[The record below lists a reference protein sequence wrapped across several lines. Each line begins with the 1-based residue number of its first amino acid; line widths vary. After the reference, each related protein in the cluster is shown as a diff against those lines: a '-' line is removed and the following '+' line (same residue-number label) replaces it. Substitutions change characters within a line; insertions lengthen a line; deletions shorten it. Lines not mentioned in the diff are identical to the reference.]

1 MASSPG
7 SGASDTTVTL
17 PLCSCRSGYSCD
29 CDARASDRKEPEKRK
44 YTWGKGCDEVAESG
58 NGKVSSLISKRT
70 SRDCIRLMLAK
81 EASEQS
87 PCCSRKCVHKLYTQ
101 CGEALVDA
109 VLDRALTV
117 YSGNQ
122 NRSFDRLAQVLRG
135 GYESA
140 SDKFDYMFDHG
151 GYLRS
156 FDHRGPIYTCG
167 RAWEV
172 LHQVSKHRRLV
183 IQRSVVDNEPTYIRQ
198 RKQYESRQ
206 TGPREHVRM
215 FLEHFFSDDLG
226 HVEIMPF
233 HDGNSETFKK
243 HLPPWMTK
251 ICVYYYYKSWAEDD
265 NAILRE
271 LAAESEVKLASFD
284 TFRRTWKEDF
294 PDVTTPK
301 VKRFS
306 HCPICAA
313 GKALR
318 DQAREI
324 CTKDMTPE
332 ERQVHRQHQQLV
344 RRQVRAEQKVHL
356 ERVRQE
362 RRDLNNAVF
371 QSRLG
376 HGNFFFFEIDSMD
389 SAKTL
394 LPHWVRIP
402 KTVKPDMLLK
412 YHLTCVKYDGYRPD
426 DIYYYTN
433 TIPHDSST
441 TCTLIWITIMKEI
454 QHRGRKIPYI
464 RIQMDNT
471 VRENK
476 NRNVAA
482 LCNWLV
488 SIGICDVIHLVFL
501 PVGHTHERVDQIFS
515 RISLA
520 LSRSSAYTIEAF
532 LDLVA
537 KAFSPTPEI
546 AELSFSLDFSE
557 WLRPH
562 FQDHIQDISKPH
574 KFEFTRDDA
583 AASGGSLRT
592 ALWSNTPL
600 SEPVQILK
608 SAPTGTPEIRAGRP
622 LLYALCDK
630 KKPDAVKVQRYL
642 DDFKKVRSYITD
654 LAVQWHFSPVERE
667 SWKNLLDDLDEMQ
680 TAPSAAF
687 SGFWPQRKEEVDDF
701 LREHGQTA
709 PAEARH
715 TMATNADLNNA
726 EAARVE
732 AEVRAQVLQDDSAFR
747 GVHAGAKE
755 RLHDNTSPSD
765 AKGSNLVV
773 IDVSDTKGGKKPVDT
788 SWEKCLTLPWKLVEA
803 VPLSYAKAIHD
814 ASGSRE
820 VFNEDGTMVRKKW
833 APGRGGRR
841 RQQALAW
848 RFRAFAERRMIELV
862 RSWDDARTEARHA
875 GHARQRR
882 TDAYLLAARAARR
895 HRGHRGAAAV
905 RAMSEVASMYLQG
918 RLPRWF
924 NRIFAFARLV
934 APVKK
939 LGEGGA
945 PDVWHVAVGEAKRR
959 AAERAVVD
967 NVKEAYVSVLAP
979 SQLGVGISAGD
990 SMLIH
995 GVRLIAEKLGPRAG
1009 IGVPL
1014 ATTCFCVAI
1023 HPEVRQCDITFEVRD
1038 EAARFKADDGC
1049 LVGLPWPPAL
1059 HAFRTSIKASVGLE
1073 VRFDKMHA
1081 CNADIEA
1088 ARREAPADIEW
1099 PELKGHHG
1107 IPVLNMPLGSHMC
1120 MPTCAARRRSYERS
1134 LSPYLA
1140 EAASTQLLP
1149 PAGMTTTSTMLD
1161 RGSANYGAAV
1171 REAWGRLHA
1180 ANASYLSDADARMME
1195 REAEVALGSQKE
1207 LAAFLDQA
1215 NNSRQNEVCALP
1227 VTCMERISFNHQVD
1241 AESGMLTVAIPT
1253 VRMGMTPREMR
1264 KVAALYFF
1272 LPSPCMAPV
1281 VGSEAILPSR
1291 EHNPVTVD
1299 LYGDA
1304 LINLPTLGDAH

>member
-1 MASSPG
+1 
-7 SGASDTTVTL
+7 
-17 PLCSCRSGYSCD
+17 
-29 CDARASDRKEPEKRK
+29 
-44 YTWGKGCDEVAESG
+44 
-58 NGKVSSLISKRT
+58 
-70 SRDCIRLMLAK
+70 MLAK

-140 SDKFDYMFDHG
+140 SDKVDYMFDHG

-271 LAAESEVKLASFD
+271 
-284 TFRRTWKEDF
+284 
-294 PDVTTPK
+294 
-301 VKRFS
+301 
-306 HCPICAA
+306 
-313 GKALR
+313 
-318 DQAREI
+318 
-324 CTKDMTPE
+324 
-332 ERQVHRQHQQLV
+332 ERLVHRQHQQLV

-376 HGNFFFFEIDSMD
+376 HGNFFFFEIGSMD

-441 TCTLIWITIMKEI
+441 TCTLIWTTIMKEI

-482 LCNWLV
+482 LCNWLG
-488 SIGICDVIHLVFL
+488 SIGICDVIRLAFL

-562 FQDHIQDISKPH
+562 FQDHIQDISNPH

-630 KKPDAVKVQRYL
+630 KKPDAVKVRRYL

-833 APGRGGRR
+833 YGKSVQVVKTYAQTGWQISQPRNNCVHVMSTTPAQRKPGGVVKFN
-841 RQQALAW
+841 AATKKDLL
-848 RFRAFAERRMIELV
+848 EL
-862 RSWDDARTEARHA
+862 
-875 GHARQRR
+875 
-882 TDAYLLAARAARR
+882 
-895 HRGHRGAAAV
+895 
-905 RAMSEVASMYLQG
+905 
-918 RLPRWF
+918 
-924 NRIFAFARLV
+924 
-934 APVKK
+934 
-939 LGEGGA
+939 
-945 PDVWHVAVGEAKRR
+945 
-959 AAERAVVD
+959 
-967 NVKEAYVSVLAP
+967 
-979 SQLGVGISAGD
+979 
-990 SMLIH
+990 
-995 GVRLIAEKLGPRAG
+995 
-1009 IGVPL
+1009 
-1014 ATTCFCVAI
+1014 
-1023 HPEVRQCDITFEVRD
+1023 
-1038 EAARFKADDGC
+1038 
-1049 LVGLPWPPAL
+1049 
-1059 HAFRTSIKASVGLE
+1059 
-1073 VRFDKMHA
+1073 
-1081 CNADIEA
+1081 
-1088 ARREAPADIEW
+1088 
-1099 PELKGHHG
+1099 
-1107 IPVLNMPLGSHMC
+1107 
-1120 MPTCAARRRSYERS
+1120 
-1134 LSPYLA
+1134 
-1140 EAASTQLLP
+1140 
-1149 PAGMTTTSTMLD
+1149 
-1161 RGSANYGAAV
+1161 
-1171 REAWGRLHA
+1171 
-1180 ANASYLSDADARMME
+1180 
-1195 REAEVALGSQKE
+1195 
-1207 LAAFLDQA
+1207 
-1215 NNSRQNEVCALP
+1215 
-1227 VTCMERISFNHQVD
+1227 
-1241 AESGMLTVAIPT
+1241 GMLN
-1253 VRMGMTPREMR
+1253 E
-1264 KVAALYFF
+1264 
-1272 LPSPCMAPV
+1272 
-1281 VGSEAILPSR
+1281 
-1291 EHNPVTVD
+1291 
-1299 LYGDA
+1299 
-1304 LINLPTLGDAH
+1304 

>member
-1 MASSPG
+1 
-7 SGASDTTVTL
+7 
-17 PLCSCRSGYSCD
+17 
-29 CDARASDRKEPEKRK
+29 
-44 YTWGKGCDEVAESG
+44 
-58 NGKVSSLISKRT
+58 
-70 SRDCIRLMLAK
+70 MLAK

-265 NAILRE
+265 NAILRD
-271 LAAESEVKLASFD
+271 LATESEVKLASFD

-441 TCTLIWITIMKEI
+441 TCTLIWITIMK
-454 QHRGRKIPYI
+454 
-464 RIQMDNT
+464 
-471 VRENK
+471 
-476 NRNVAA
+476 
-482 LCNWLV
+482 
-488 SIGICDVIHLVFL
+488 
-501 PVGHTHERVDQIFS
+501 IFS

-574 KFEFTRDDA
+574 KFEFTRDAA

-608 SAPTGTPEIRAGRP
+608 IAPTGTPEIRAGRP

-630 KKPDAVKVQRYL
+630 KKPDAVKVQRP
-642 DDFKKVRSYITD
+642 R
-654 LAVQWHFSPVERE
+654 
-667 SWKNLLDDLDEMQ
+667 LLRL
-680 TAPSAAF
+680 
-687 SGFWPQRKEEVDDF
+687 V
-701 LREHGQTA
+701 
-709 PAEARH
+709 
-715 TMATNADLNNA
+715 NAYLNNA

-773 IDVSDTKGGKKPVDT
+773 IDVSDVHEEDKCPETLGDWESRFVIGLVKSRETTEDTLTVAVYEPFHADAKGKPLMPLWLYAQTKGGKKPVDT

-833 APGRGGRR
+833 YGKSVQVVKTYAQTGWQISQPRNNCVHVMSTTPAQRKPGGVVKFN
-841 RQQALAW
+841 AATKKDLL
-848 RFRAFAERRMIELV
+848 EL
-862 RSWDDARTEARHA
+862 
-875 GHARQRR
+875 
-882 TDAYLLAARAARR
+882 
-895 HRGHRGAAAV
+895 
-905 RAMSEVASMYLQG
+905 
-918 RLPRWF
+918 
-924 NRIFAFARLV
+924 
-934 APVKK
+934 
-939 LGEGGA
+939 
-945 PDVWHVAVGEAKRR
+945 
-959 AAERAVVD
+959 
-967 NVKEAYVSVLAP
+967 
-979 SQLGVGISAGD
+979 
-990 SMLIH
+990 
-995 GVRLIAEKLGPRAG
+995 
-1009 IGVPL
+1009 
-1014 ATTCFCVAI
+1014 
-1023 HPEVRQCDITFEVRD
+1023 
-1038 EAARFKADDGC
+1038 
-1049 LVGLPWPPAL
+1049 
-1059 HAFRTSIKASVGLE
+1059 
-1073 VRFDKMHA
+1073 
-1081 CNADIEA
+1081 
-1088 ARREAPADIEW
+1088 
-1099 PELKGHHG
+1099 
-1107 IPVLNMPLGSHMC
+1107 
-1120 MPTCAARRRSYERS
+1120 
-1134 LSPYLA
+1134 
-1140 EAASTQLLP
+1140 
-1149 PAGMTTTSTMLD
+1149 
-1161 RGSANYGAAV
+1161 
-1171 REAWGRLHA
+1171 
-1180 ANASYLSDADARMME
+1180 
-1195 REAEVALGSQKE
+1195 
-1207 LAAFLDQA
+1207 
-1215 NNSRQNEVCALP
+1215 
-1227 VTCMERISFNHQVD
+1227 
-1241 AESGMLTVAIPT
+1241 GMLN
-1253 VRMGMTPREMR
+1253 E
-1264 KVAALYFF
+1264 
-1272 LPSPCMAPV
+1272 
-1281 VGSEAILPSR
+1281 
-1291 EHNPVTVD
+1291 
-1299 LYGDA
+1299 
-1304 LINLPTLGDAH
+1304 

>member
-7 SGASDTTVTL
+7 SGASDTTLTL
-17 PLCSCRSGYSCD
+17 PTCSCRSGYSCD

-44 YTWGKGCDEVAESG
+44 YTWGKGSDEVAESD

-183 IQRSVVDNEPTYIRQ
+183 IQRSVVNNEPTYIRQ
-198 RKQYESRQ
+198 RKQYESRH
-206 TGPREHVRM
+206 TGPGEHVRM

-233 HDGNSETFKK
+233 HDENSETFKK
-243 HLPPWMTK
+243 HLPPWMTQ

-265 NAILRE
+265 NAILRD
-271 LAAESEVKLASFD
+271 LATESEVKLASFD
-284 TFRRTWKEDF
+284 TFRRAWKEDF

-301 VKRFS
+301 LKRFN

-344 RRQVRAEQKVHL
+344 RRQVRADQKVHL

-562 FQDHIQDISKPH
+562 FQDHIHDIRKPH
-574 KFEFTRDDA
+574 KFEFTRDGDA
-583 AASGGSLRT
+583 AFGGSLRT

-608 SAPTGTPEIRAGRP
+608 SAPTGTPEIRACRP

-773 IDVSDTKGGKKPVDT
+773 IDVSDVHEEDKCPETLGDWESRFVIGLVKSRETTEDTLTVAVYEPFHADAKGKPLMPLWLYAQTKGGKKPVDT

-833 APGRGGRR
+833 YGKSVQVVKTYAQTGWQISQPRNNCVHVMSTTPAQRKPGGVVKFN
-841 RQQALAW
+841 AATKKDLL
-848 RFRAFAERRMIELV
+848 EL
-862 RSWDDARTEARHA
+862 
-875 GHARQRR
+875 
-882 TDAYLLAARAARR
+882 
-895 HRGHRGAAAV
+895 
-905 RAMSEVASMYLQG
+905 
-918 RLPRWF
+918 
-924 NRIFAFARLV
+924 
-934 APVKK
+934 
-939 LGEGGA
+939 
-945 PDVWHVAVGEAKRR
+945 
-959 AAERAVVD
+959 
-967 NVKEAYVSVLAP
+967 
-979 SQLGVGISAGD
+979 
-990 SMLIH
+990 
-995 GVRLIAEKLGPRAG
+995 
-1009 IGVPL
+1009 
-1014 ATTCFCVAI
+1014 
-1023 HPEVRQCDITFEVRD
+1023 
-1038 EAARFKADDGC
+1038 
-1049 LVGLPWPPAL
+1049 
-1059 HAFRTSIKASVGLE
+1059 
-1073 VRFDKMHA
+1073 
-1081 CNADIEA
+1081 
-1088 ARREAPADIEW
+1088 
-1099 PELKGHHG
+1099 
-1107 IPVLNMPLGSHMC
+1107 
-1120 MPTCAARRRSYERS
+1120 
-1134 LSPYLA
+1134 
-1140 EAASTQLLP
+1140 
-1149 PAGMTTTSTMLD
+1149 
-1161 RGSANYGAAV
+1161 
-1171 REAWGRLHA
+1171 
-1180 ANASYLSDADARMME
+1180 
-1195 REAEVALGSQKE
+1195 
-1207 LAAFLDQA
+1207 
-1215 NNSRQNEVCALP
+1215 
-1227 VTCMERISFNHQVD
+1227 
-1241 AESGMLTVAIPT
+1241 GMLN
-1253 VRMGMTPREMR
+1253 E
-1264 KVAALYFF
+1264 
-1272 LPSPCMAPV
+1272 
-1281 VGSEAILPSR
+1281 
-1291 EHNPVTVD
+1291 
-1299 LYGDA
+1299 
-1304 LINLPTLGDAH
+1304 

>member
-1 MASSPG
+1 
-7 SGASDTTVTL
+7 
-17 PLCSCRSGYSCD
+17 
-29 CDARASDRKEPEKRK
+29 
-44 YTWGKGCDEVAESG
+44 
-58 NGKVSSLISKRT
+58 
-70 SRDCIRLMLAK
+70 
-81 EASEQS
+81 
-87 PCCSRKCVHKLYTQ
+87 
-101 CGEALVDA
+101 
-109 VLDRALTV
+109 
-117 YSGNQ
+117 
-122 NRSFDRLAQVLRG
+122 
-135 GYESA
+135 
-140 SDKFDYMFDHG
+140 
-151 GYLRS
+151 
-156 FDHRGPIYTCG
+156 
-167 RAWEV
+167 
-172 LHQVSKHRRLV
+172 
-183 IQRSVVDNEPTYIRQ
+183 
-198 RKQYESRQ
+198 
-206 TGPREHVRM
+206 
-215 FLEHFFSDDLG
+215 
-226 HVEIMPF
+226 MPF
-233 HDGNSETFKK
+233 HDGNRETFKK
-243 HLPPWMTK
+243 RLPPWMTK

-265 NAILRE
+265 NAILRD
-271 LAAESEVKLASFD
+271 LATESEAKLASFD

-501 PVGHTHERVDQIFS
+501 PVGHTHERVDKIFS

-520 LSRSSAYTIEAF
+520 LSRSSAYTIKAF

-537 KAFSPTPEI
+537 KTFSPTPEI
-546 AELSFSLDFSE
+546 AELSFSLNFSE

-574 KFEFTRDDA
+574 KFEFTHDDA

-608 SAPTGTPEIRAGRP
+608 SAPTGTPEI
-622 LLYALCDK
+622 L
-630 KKPDAVKVQRYL
+630 
-642 DDFKKVRSYITD
+642 
-654 LAVQWHFSPVERE
+654 ERE

-680 TAPSAAF
+680 TALSAAF

-726 EAARVE
+726 KAARVE
-732 AEVRAQVLQDDSAFR
+732 AEVRAQVFQDDSAFR

-773 IDVSDTKGGKKPVDT
+773 IDVSDVHEEDKCPETLGDWESRFVIGLAKWRETTEDTLTVAVYEPFHADAKGKPLMPLWLYAQTKGGKKPVDT

-803 VPLSYAKAIHD
+803 VPLSYAKVIHD

-820 VFNEDGTMVRKKW
+820 AFNEDGTMVRKKW
-833 APGRGGRR
+833 YGKNV
-841 RQQALAW
+841 Q
-848 RFRAFAERRMIELV
+848 V
-862 RSWDDARTEARHA
+862 
-875 GHARQRR
+875 
-882 TDAYLLAARAARR
+882 
-895 HRGHRGAAAV
+895 
-905 RAMSEVASMYLQG
+905 
-918 RLPRWF
+918 
-924 NRIFAFARLV
+924 
-934 APVKK
+934 VKTYAQT
-939 LGEGGA
+939 G
-945 PDVWHVAVGEAKRR
+945 
-959 AAERAVVD
+959 
-967 NVKEAYVSVLAP
+967 
-979 SQLGVGISAGD
+979 
-990 SMLIH
+990 
-995 GVRLIAEKLGPRAG
+995 
-1009 IGVPL
+1009 
-1014 ATTCFCVAI
+1014 
-1023 HPEVRQCDITFEVRD
+1023 
-1038 EAARFKADDGC
+1038 
-1049 LVGLPWPPAL
+1049 
-1059 HAFRTSIKASVGLE
+1059 
-1073 VRFDKMHA
+1073 
-1081 CNADIEA
+1081 
-1088 ARREAPADIEW
+1088 
-1099 PELKGHHG
+1099 
-1107 IPVLNMPLGSHMC
+1107 
-1120 MPTCAARRRSYERS
+1120 
-1134 LSPYLA
+1134 
-1140 EAASTQLLP
+1140 
-1149 PAGMTTTSTMLD
+1149 
-1161 RGSANYGAAV
+1161 
-1171 REAWGRLHA
+1171 
-1180 ANASYLSDADARMME
+1180 
-1195 REAEVALGSQKE
+1195 
-1207 LAAFLDQA
+1207 
-1215 NNSRQNEVCALP
+1215 
-1227 VTCMERISFNHQVD
+1227 
-1241 AESGMLTVAIPT
+1241 
-1253 VRMGMTPREMR
+1253 
-1264 KVAALYFF
+1264 
-1272 LPSPCMAPV
+1272 
-1281 VGSEAILPSR
+1281 
-1291 EHNPVTVD
+1291 
-1299 LYGDA
+1299 
-1304 LINLPTLGDAH
+1304 

>member
-1 MASSPG
+1 
-7 SGASDTTVTL
+7 
-17 PLCSCRSGYSCD
+17 
-29 CDARASDRKEPEKRK
+29 
-44 YTWGKGCDEVAESG
+44 
-58 NGKVSSLISKRT
+58 
-70 SRDCIRLMLAK
+70 
-81 EASEQS
+81 
-87 PCCSRKCVHKLYTQ
+87 
-101 CGEALVDA
+101 
-109 VLDRALTV
+109 
-117 YSGNQ
+117 
-122 NRSFDRLAQVLRG
+122 
-135 GYESA
+135 
-140 SDKFDYMFDHG
+140 
-151 GYLRS
+151 
-156 FDHRGPIYTCG
+156 
-167 RAWEV
+167 
-172 LHQVSKHRRLV
+172 
-183 IQRSVVDNEPTYIRQ
+183 
-198 RKQYESRQ
+198 
-206 TGPREHVRM
+206 
-215 FLEHFFSDDLG
+215 
-226 HVEIMPF
+226 
-233 HDGNSETFKK
+233 
-243 HLPPWMTK
+243 
-251 ICVYYYYKSWAEDD
+251 
-265 NAILRE
+265 
-271 LAAESEVKLASFD
+271 
-284 TFRRTWKEDF
+284 
-294 PDVTTPK
+294 
-301 VKRFS
+301 
-306 HCPICAA
+306 
-313 GKALR
+313 
-318 DQAREI
+318 
-324 CTKDMTPE
+324 MTPE

-394 LPHWVRIP
+394 LPQWVRIP

-412 YHLTCVKYDGYRPD
+412 DHLTCVKYDGYRPD

-488 SIGICDVIHLVFL
+488 SIGISDVIHLVFL

-562 FQDHIQDISKPH
+562 FQDHIQDMSKPH

-592 ALWSNTPL
+592 ALWSNTLL

-608 SAPTGTPEIRAGRP
+608 CAPTGTPEIRAGRP

-755 RLHDNTSPSD
+755 SLLKPSPY
-765 AKGSNLVV
+765 
-773 IDVSDTKGGKKPVDT
+773 
-788 SWEKCLTLPWKLVEA
+788 
-803 VPLSYAKAIHD
+803 LSYAKAIHD

-833 APGRGGRR
+833 HGKSVQVVKTYAQTGWQISQPRNNCVHVMSTTPAQRKPGGVVKFN
-841 RQQALAW
+841 AATKKDLL
-848 RFRAFAERRMIELV
+848 EL
-862 RSWDDARTEARHA
+862 
-875 GHARQRR
+875 
-882 TDAYLLAARAARR
+882 
-895 HRGHRGAAAV
+895 
-905 RAMSEVASMYLQG
+905 
-918 RLPRWF
+918 
-924 NRIFAFARLV
+924 
-934 APVKK
+934 
-939 LGEGGA
+939 
-945 PDVWHVAVGEAKRR
+945 
-959 AAERAVVD
+959 
-967 NVKEAYVSVLAP
+967 
-979 SQLGVGISAGD
+979 
-990 SMLIH
+990 
-995 GVRLIAEKLGPRAG
+995 
-1009 IGVPL
+1009 
-1014 ATTCFCVAI
+1014 
-1023 HPEVRQCDITFEVRD
+1023 
-1038 EAARFKADDGC
+1038 
-1049 LVGLPWPPAL
+1049 
-1059 HAFRTSIKASVGLE
+1059 
-1073 VRFDKMHA
+1073 
-1081 CNADIEA
+1081 
-1088 ARREAPADIEW
+1088 
-1099 PELKGHHG
+1099 
-1107 IPVLNMPLGSHMC
+1107 
-1120 MPTCAARRRSYERS
+1120 
-1134 LSPYLA
+1134 
-1140 EAASTQLLP
+1140 
-1149 PAGMTTTSTMLD
+1149 
-1161 RGSANYGAAV
+1161 
-1171 REAWGRLHA
+1171 
-1180 ANASYLSDADARMME
+1180 
-1195 REAEVALGSQKE
+1195 
-1207 LAAFLDQA
+1207 
-1215 NNSRQNEVCALP
+1215 
-1227 VTCMERISFNHQVD
+1227 
-1241 AESGMLTVAIPT
+1241 GMLN
-1253 VRMGMTPREMR
+1253 E
-1264 KVAALYFF
+1264 
-1272 LPSPCMAPV
+1272 
-1281 VGSEAILPSR
+1281 
-1291 EHNPVTVD
+1291 
-1299 LYGDA
+1299 
-1304 LINLPTLGDAH
+1304 

>member
-1 MASSPG
+1 
-7 SGASDTTVTL
+7 
-17 PLCSCRSGYSCD
+17 
-29 CDARASDRKEPEKRK
+29 
-44 YTWGKGCDEVAESG
+44 
-58 NGKVSSLISKRT
+58 
-70 SRDCIRLMLAK
+70 MLAK

-156 FDHRGPIYTCG
+156 FDHRGPIYT
-167 RAWEV
+167 
-172 LHQVSKHRRLV
+172 
-183 IQRSVVDNEPTYIRQ
+183 Y
-198 RKQYESRQ
+198 
-206 TGPREHVRM
+206 
-215 FLEHFFSDDLG
+215 DLG
-226 HVEIMPF
+226 RVEIMPF
-233 HDGNSETFKK
+233 HDGNGETFKK
-243 HLPPWMTK
+243 HLPPYMTK
-251 ICVYYYYKSWAEDD
+251 ICFYYYYKSWAEDD
-265 NAILRE
+265 NAILRD
-271 LAAESEVKLASFD
+271 LATESEVKLASFG

-362 RRDLNNAVF
+362 RRDLNNALF
-371 QSRLG
+371 QPRLG
-376 HGNFFFFEIDSMD
+376 NGNFFFFEIDSMD

-402 KTVKPDMLLK
+402 RTVKPGMLLK

-433 TIPHDSST
+433 TIPHDSFT

-501 PVGHTHERVDQIFS
+501 HVGHTHERVDQIFS

-546 AELSFSLDFSE
+546 AELPFSLDFSE

-562 FQDHIQDISKPH
+562 FQDHIQDISRPH
-574 KFEFTRDDA
+574 KFEFTCDDA

-608 SAPTGTPEIRAGRP
+608 SAPTATPEIRAGRP

-667 SWKNLLDDLDEMQ
+667 RWKNLLDDLDEMQ
-680 TAPSAAF
+680 NTPSAAF
-687 SGFWPQRKEEVDDF
+687 SGFWPQRKEKVDDF

-709 PAEARH
+709 PGEARH
-715 TMATNADLNNA
+715 TMATNANL
-726 EAARVE
+726 AARVE

-755 RLHDNTSPSD
+755 RLHDNTSPGDD

-773 IDVSDTKGGKKPVDT
+773 IDVSDTKGGKKPVDI
-788 SWEKCLTLPWKLVEA
+788 SLEKCLTLPWKLVEA

-820 VFNEDGTMVRKKW
+820 VFNEDGTMVRKKCCCT
-833 APGRGGRR
+833 
-841 RQQALAW
+841 W
-848 RFRAFAERRMIELV
+848 RYLGTC
-862 RSWDDARTEARHA
+862 SRTVI
-875 GHARQRR
+875 
-882 TDAYLLAARAARR
+882 L
-895 HRGHRGAAAV
+895 
-905 RAMSEVASMYLQG
+905 
-918 RLPRWF
+918 
-924 NRIFAFARLV
+924 
-934 APVKK
+934 
-939 LGEGGA
+939 
-945 PDVWHVAVGEAKRR
+945 
-959 AAERAVVD
+959 AVV
-967 NVKEAYVSVLAP
+967 VVVRET
-979 SQLGVGISAGD
+979 AGA
-990 SMLIH
+990 
-995 GVRLIAEKLGPRAG
+995 V
-1009 IGVPL
+1009 V
-1014 ATTCFCVAI
+1014 
-1023 HPEVRQCDITFEVRD
+1023 EVVTLVD
-1038 EAARFKADDGC
+1038 EAAAKTMA
-1049 LVGLPWPPAL
+1049 V
-1059 HAFRTSIKASVGLE
+1059 
-1073 VRFDKMHA
+1073 
-1081 CNADIEA
+1081 
-1088 ARREAPADIEW
+1088 
-1099 PELKGHHG
+1099 
-1107 IPVLNMPLGSHMC
+1107 
-1120 MPTCAARRRSYERS
+1120 
-1134 LSPYLA
+1134 
-1140 EAASTQLLP
+1140 
-1149 PAGMTTTSTMLD
+1149 AG
-1161 RGSANYGAAV
+1161 
-1171 REAWGRLHA
+1171 
-1180 ANASYLSDADARMME
+1180 
-1195 REAEVALGSQKE
+1195 VAQG
-1207 LAAFLDQA
+1207 
-1215 NNSRQNEVCALP
+1215 
-1227 VTCMERISFNHQVD
+1227 
-1241 AESGMLTVAIPT
+1241 
-1253 VRMGMTPREMR
+1253 
-1264 KVAALYFF
+1264 
-1272 LPSPCMAPV
+1272 
-1281 VGSEAILPSR
+1281 
-1291 EHNPVTVD
+1291 
-1299 LYGDA
+1299 
-1304 LINLPTLGDAH
+1304 TL

>member
-1 MASSPG
+1 
-7 SGASDTTVTL
+7 
-17 PLCSCRSGYSCD
+17 
-29 CDARASDRKEPEKRK
+29 
-44 YTWGKGCDEVAESG
+44 
-58 NGKVSSLISKRT
+58 
-70 SRDCIRLMLAK
+70 MLAK

-172 LHQVSKHRRLV
+172 LHQVSKHIRLV

-265 NAILRE
+265 NAILRD
-271 LAAESEVKLASFD
+271 LATESEVKLASFD

-546 AELSFSLDFSE
+546 AELSISLDFSE

-562 FQDHIQDISKPH
+562 FQDHILDISKPH

-820 VFNEDGTMVRKKW
+820 VFNEDGTMVRKKCHHRSEACRLSDTCRQSSEEPHTVSTMVYTKSDG
-833 APGRGGRR
+833 APSAAGVAAMAAGTICVAKMAFDGLKGLIQNRKPVTLENYQPKKFCGKPRILGVVPARYGSTR
-841 RQQALAW
+841 FPGKPLALIGDKP
-848 RFRAFAERRMIELV
+848 MIWHTYTNSLKCNKLDKLV
-862 RSWDDARTEARHA
+862 VATDD
-875 GHARQRR
+875 Q
-882 TDAYLLAARAARR
+882 
-895 HRGHRGAAAV
+895 
-905 RAMSEVASMYLQG
+905 
-918 RLPRWF
+918 
-924 NRIFAFARLV
+924 RIFDAVIAFGGNVVMTDPKCNNGTERCLEVLQAMQAQGEKYDIVVNIQGDEPFIEEIHISTVIETVTSGDAVMGTLARP
-934 APVKK
+934 AN
-939 LGEGGA
+939 ENDEA
-945 PDVWHVAVGEAKRR
+945 DVTGVN
-959 AAERAVVD
+959 
-967 NVKEAYVSVLAP
+967 NVKTVLD
-979 SQLGVGISAGD
+979 V
-990 SMLIH
+990 H
-995 GVRLIAEKLGPRAG
+995 G
-1009 IGVPL
+1009 
-1014 ATTCFCVAI
+1014 
-1023 HPEVRQCDITFEVRD
+1023 
-1038 EAARFKADDGC
+1038 
-1049 LVGLPWPPAL
+1049 
-1059 HAFRTSIKASVGLE
+1059 
-1073 VRFDKMHA
+1073 
-1081 CNADIEA
+1081 N
-1088 ARREAPADIEW
+1088 
-1099 PELKGHHG
+1099 
-1107 IPVLNMPLGSHMC
+1107 
-1120 MPTCAARRRSYERS
+1120 
-1134 LSPYLA
+1134 
-1140 EAASTQLLP
+1140 
-1149 PAGMTTTSTMLD
+1149 
-1161 RGSANYGAAV
+1161 
-1171 REAWGRLHA
+1171 
-1180 ANASYLSDADARMME
+1180 
-1195 REAEVALGSQKE
+1195 
-1207 LAAFLDQA
+1207 
-1215 NNSRQNEVCALP
+1215 
-1227 VTCMERISFNHQVD
+1227 
-1241 AESGMLTVAIPT
+1241 
-1253 VRMGMTPREMR
+1253 
-1264 KVAALYFF
+1264 ALYFSRAMIPHNKKAKYDPNTHYWRKLGIYVYRADF
-1272 LPSPCMAPV
+1272 LPLFVIMPESLLQKSEDLEQNKVIEAGFKIR
-1281 VGSEAILPSR
+1281 VGIVEEAV
-1291 EHNPVTVD
+1291 HGVD
-1299 LYGDA
+1299 TPEQLEDLNKQLKEGK
-1304 LINLPTLGDAH
+1304 ITL